1 MPRRTA
7 IKSIRDFCVRVCCC
21 GDMEYVR
28 ECPDGVSHQGVPPCP
43 LWPFR
48 MGHNPNISDEAREKS
63 RQAAKS
69 RNLGKKPSVR
79 LG

>member
-1 MPRRTA
+1 
-7 IKSIRDFCVRVCCC
+7 
-21 GDMEYVR
+21 
-28 ECPDGVSHQGVPPCP
+28 
-43 LWPFR
+43 